1 MILLL
6 TANGLTPA
14 IVQAFKQV
22 YKKPFEQ
29 SSVGFITTAAFGEED
44 GPEWNAIAWLE
55 KHREKLREQKITDIE
70 DINLKEVN
78 QYELEEKLLSK
89 DIIYI
94 NGGNTFYLLY
104 WVRKRKLENLLRIFL
119 QRGGIYIGVSAGSI
133 ITCPTIESAGWDP
146 ADKNA
151 VNLTNLKGLNLVNF
165 LIHPHFENIQKKQM
179 QNIARGTKYPIVA
192 LTNQQAILVHDKSI
206 QLIGEKT
213 SNFFNE
219 FTER

>member
-55 KHREKLREQKITDIE
+55 KHREQLREQKITDIE
-70 DINLKEVN
+70 NIDLKEVN
-78 QYELEEKLLSK
+78 EYELEEKLLSK
-89 DIIYI
+89 DILYI

-119 QRGGIYIGVSAGSI
+119 QRGRVYIGVSAGSI
-133 ITCPTIESAGWDP
+133 IACPTIESAGWEP

-151 VNLTNLKGLNLVNF
+151 VNLTDLKGLNLVPF
-165 LIHPHFENIQKKQM
+165 LIHPHFKDIQKEQI
-179 QNIARGTKYPIVA
+179 QNHASYTKYPIVG
-192 LTNQQAILVHDKSI
+192 LTNKQAILIDDKRI
-206 QLIGEKT
+206 QLIGENNN
-213 SNFFNE
+213 NFFNG
-219 FTER
+219 FTEQ